1 MPVEDTTDFL
11 VLVYVPEGAV
21 VSWVNLHSGVVA
33 PTLSRI
39 RGGCLRPGACHD
51 ARFRLQRAR
60 GVAGHAAGKANRG
73 MDAAAGRAVTEA
85 DIPVLV
91 FGHAGHPA
99 IGRIRSKG
107 SLLVQSDSASWI
119 EDFVPADR
127 HRAAIVNGVAEHRP
141 IVISKVPDRKAIHHP
156 VAERV

>member
-1 MPVEDTTDFL
+1 
-11 VLVYVPEGAV
+11 
-21 VSWVNLHSGVVA
+21 
-33 PTLSRI
+33 
-39 RGGCLRPGACHD
+39 
-51 ARFRLQRAR
+51 
-60 GVAGHAAGKANRG
+60 

-85 DIPVLV
+85 DIPVLI

-107 SLLVQSDSASWI
+107 SLLVQSDSAGWI
-119 EDFVPADR
+119 EDFVPADG

-156 VAERV
+156 VAERVERLSSSSLWNALAAVAAGKVVIRHVDRRRRRERS